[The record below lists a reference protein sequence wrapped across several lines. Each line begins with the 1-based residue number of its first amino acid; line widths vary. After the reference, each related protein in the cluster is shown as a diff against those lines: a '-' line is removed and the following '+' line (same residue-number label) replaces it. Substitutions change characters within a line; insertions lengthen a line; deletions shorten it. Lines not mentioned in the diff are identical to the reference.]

1 MASKI
6 ISIDQYLTEGCGR
19 CKYFQTA
26 QCKVHRWTDELQ
38 FLRAIVLKA
47 GLGEELKWSMPC
59 YTMNGKNILIVA
71 AWKDYCSI
79 SFFKGALLK
88 DTKQLLATPGE
99 NSNAMRQFR
108 FTDTKQIIKTEK
120 LILQYIKEAVVIEQS
135 GVKITAPKKELVIIP
150 ELKEEFVN
158 NPQFKNAFYE
168 LTPGR
173 QRGYL
178 IYFSTAKQSN
188 TRLSRIKKYYDKII
202 NGKGLDD

>member
-202 NGKGLDD
+202 NGKGLED

>member
-19 CKYFQTA
+19 CKYFQTP
-26 QCKVHRWTDELQ
+26 QCKVHRWNDELQ

-47 GLGEELKWSMPC
+47 GLAEELKWSMPC

-108 FTDTKQIIKTEK
+108 FIDTKQIIKTEK

-158 NPQFKNAFYE
+158 NPQLKNAFYE

-178 IYFSTAKQSN
+178 IYFSNAKQTN

>member
-47 GLGEELKWSMPC
+47 GLAEELKWSMPC
-59 YTMNGKNILIVA
+59 YTHNGKNILMVA
-71 AWKDYCSI
+71 ALKDYCTI
-79 SFFKGALLK
+79 GFFKGALLSDPK
-88 DTKQLLATPGE
+88 KLLVSPGE
-99 NSNAMRQFR
+99 NSNASRQFR
-108 FTDTKQIIKTEK
+108 FTDINQIVKFEK
-120 LILQYIKEAVVIEQS
+120 VILQYIKEAIVIEQS
-135 GVKITAPKKELVIIP
+135 GVKITAPKIEQVIIS

-158 NPQFKNAFYE
+158 NPQLKNAFYE

-178 IYFSTAKQSN
+178 IYFSTAKQTN

>member
-47 GLGEELKWSMPC
+47 GLGEEIKWSMPC
-59 YTMNGKNILIVA
+59 YTMNEKNILIVA

-168 LTPGR
+168 LTAGR

>member
-168 LTPGR
+168 LTAGR

>member
-47 GLGEELKWSMPC
+47 GLGEEIKWSMPC
-59 YTMNGKNILIVA
+59 YTMNEKNILIVA

-168 LTPGR
+168 LTAGR

-202 NGKGLDD
+202 NGKGLED

>member
-19 CKYFQTA
+19 CKYFQTP

-108 FTDTKQIIKTEK
+108 FTDTKQIIKIEK
-120 LILQYIKEAVVIEQS
+120 VILQYIKEAIVIEQS
-135 GVKITAPKKELVIIP
+135 GVKITAPKKEQVIIP
-150 ELKEEFVN
+150 ELQEVFVN
-158 NPQFKNAFYE
+158 NPQCKNAFYE

>member
-26 QCKVHRWTDELQ
+26 QCKVHRWADELQ

-47 GLGEELKWSMPC
+47 GLAEELKWSMPW
-59 YTMNGKNILIVA
+59 YTHNGKNILMVA
-71 AWKDYCSI
+71 ALKDYCTI
-79 SFFKGALLK
+79 GFFKGALLSDPK
-88 DTKQLLATPGE
+88 KLLVSPGE
-99 NSNAMRQFR
+99 NSNASRQFR
-108 FTDTKQIIKTEK
+108 FTDINQIVKFEK
-120 LILQYIKEAVVIEQS
+120 VILQYIKEAIVIEQS
-135 GVKITAPKKELVIIP
+135 GVKITAPKIEQVIIS

-158 NPQFKNAFYE
+158 NPQLKNAFYE

-178 IYFSTAKQSN
+178 IYFSTAKQTN

>member
-168 LTPGR
+168 LTAGR
-173 QRGYL
+173 QRVYL

-188 TRLSRIKKYYDKII
+188 TRLSRIKKYYD
-202 NGKGLDD
+202 

>member
-59 YTMNGKNILIVA
+59 YTMNEKNILIVA

>member
-47 GLGEELKWSMPC
+47 GLGEEIKWSMPC
-59 YTMNGKNILIVA
+59 YTMNEKNILIVA